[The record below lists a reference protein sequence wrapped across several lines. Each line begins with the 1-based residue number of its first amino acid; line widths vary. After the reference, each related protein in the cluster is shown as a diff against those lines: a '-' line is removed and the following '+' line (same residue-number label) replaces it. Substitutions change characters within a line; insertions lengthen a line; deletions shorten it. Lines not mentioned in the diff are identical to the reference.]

1 MRSKISSMVS
11 VSFCVTCYDGD
22 FHLLGQCLHYIA
34 HQTVAPDE
42 VLIIASGLKKKSE
55 GRSSTRVYTFENRM
69 SAGAARNK
77 GGELATSEVV
87 CFCDVDDPIHP
98 QKCEVI
104 KRVFD
109 DTNVDALLHNYNTNT
124 VKFEEIDVEEIE
136 LEPVTRFDKRWE
148 EKQKSI
154 PPANYGYYCIDG
166 DLPRTN
172 VEIDS
177 GRPATH
183 GHMSARKEVLSE
195 IKYIE
200 NMRIGEDGELCQSI
214 IKSGKFGLYYTP
226 LTLINYIT

>member
-1 MRSKISSMVS
+1 MRSKISSMAS

-34 HQTVAPDE
+34 HQTIAPDE

-55 GRSSTRVYTFENRM
+55 GRSSTKVYTFENRM

-109 DTNVDALLHNYNTNT
+109 NTSVDALLHNYNTNS
-124 VKFEEIDVEEIE
+124 VKFEEVGIQQIA
-136 LEPVTRFDKRWE
+136 LEKIVGCD
-148 EKQKSI
+148 S
-154 PPANYGYYCIDG
+154 PPS
-166 DLPRTN
+166 TN
-172 VEIDS
+172 VQNES
-177 GRPATH
+177 GRPIAH
-183 GHMSARKEVLSE
+183 GPISIRKEIANE
-195 IKYIE
+195 IFYGDSSF
-200 NMRIGEDGELCQSI
+200 GEDGLFCQSI
-214 IKSGKFGLYYTP
+214 FKSDKFGLYYTP